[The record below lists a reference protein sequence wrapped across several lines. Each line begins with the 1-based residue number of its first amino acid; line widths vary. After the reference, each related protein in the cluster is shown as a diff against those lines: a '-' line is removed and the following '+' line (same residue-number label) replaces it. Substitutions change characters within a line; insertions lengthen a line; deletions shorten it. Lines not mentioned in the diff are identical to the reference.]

1 MVRPRSCRVIY
12 YFDIPAL
19 EIRYQLFD
27 RVSAYSKSSK
37 YKFFLRIKKEKKRK
51 EGKGKVLLGLTRVT
65 HLIKA
70 CVWACKGRLVN
81 LKI

>member
-1 MVRPRSCRVIY
+1 VVRPRSCRVIY

-37 YKFFLRIKKEKKRK
+37 YKFFLRIKKRKEKKRRK
-51 EGKGKVLLGLTRVT
+51 RQGIVGPHKSDPFNKGLCVGLQR
-65 HLIKA
+65 
-70 CVWACKGRLVN
+70 
-81 LKI
+81 